1 MSETVFSKSDLLKL
15 DETIFRYISTKMV
28 PSLSTLL
35 NEEIKFESI
44 KTSELSFENMTSLIP
59 SSEVG
64 SQDVGVY
71 VTCDG
76 QIKFGI
82 LFHLKL
88 ADANTLASKLLCSVQ
103 PEELTPDGK
112 SAVSEIGNIL
122 AASFFNTVNEETGM
136 QMMSSVPGLAIDSA
150 TTLIETP
157 IMETALSNTF
167 IHSFGQLHCV
177 DSNVTIHASIFQ
189 DPDDARKFV

>member
-1 MSETVFSKSDLLKL
+1 
-15 DETIFRYISTKMV
+15 MV
-28 PSLSTLL
+28 PSLSSLL
-35 NEEIKFESI
+35 DEEIKFESI

-88 ADANTLASKLLCSVQ
+88 DDAKKLASKLLCSEQ
-103 PEELTPDGK
+103 TGYLTADGK

-177 DSNVTIHASIFQ
+177 DSKVTIHASIFQ